1 MMAATCLTP
10 LVDDMVEAPIW
21 PSSGPRR
28 EALHQLRWAEP
39 SPLIPFLDSFQVSF
53 FVVFAKI
60 QRWFCFLDSEMMYVL
75 VWNLIHV

>member
-28 EALHQLRWAEP
+28 EAEP